1 MIERGREKDRNRKK
15 EIESER
21 ERMIENVS
29 RDERAC

>member
-15 EIESER
+15 EIER
-21 ERMIENVS
+21 ERMTENVS

>member
-15 EIESER
+15 EIERER
-21 ERMIENVS
+21 ERMTENVS

>member
-15 EIESER
+15 EIERER